1 MTAPCCAEGSSN
13 QARANTV
20 LARKGETLTP

>member
-1 MTAPCCAEGSSN
+1 MTAPCRAEGSSN

-20 LARKGETLTP
+20 LAGEGESLAL